1 MHTLKTTHGSRL
13 TTDYSQL
20 TIMPRFLIH
29 HVTKYTYPE
38 PVRDSANQ
46 MMLYPIKDDY
56 QDVQSQKISISGEPF
71 VEVYKDY
78 YGNEIGSF
86 MNIAPHTEL
95 RIDSNISVVTKERI
109 FPADDK
115 PADVQWHYLQEIQY
129 IIPYIDFLK
138 QEYFSKLG
146 EVKQIAN
153 PSLFADKTVYATV
166 QELNTWVYNNFKY
179 IKGITTVETTLE
191 EIWNLKAGVC
201 QDFAH
206 ILLLMLR
213 LLNIPARYVSGYVC
227 PKDSTLRGEGAT
239 HAWAEVFIPYYG
251 WLGIDPTNNCVVS
264 DLHVRLAIGRNFSDC
279 SPIKGNYKGTAK
291 QTLEVGVSVSYEDGQ
306 VHNEAAA
313 ILTPNV
319 VEASLRDDIE
329 NAESSNSYRRYME
342 MVQQQQ

>member
-1 MHTLKTTHGSRL
+1 
-13 TTDYSQL
+13 
-20 TIMPRFLIH
+20 MPRFLIH

-46 MMLYPIKDDY
+46 MMLYPIKDEY
-56 QDVQSQKISISGEPF
+56 QEVLSQRIAISDEPF
-71 VEVYKDY
+71 IEVYKDY

-86 MNIAPHTEL
+86 MNIAPHLQL
-95 RIDSNISVVTKERI
+95 RIDSNISVVTKPRQ
-109 FPADDK
+109 FPVDDK

-129 IIPYIDFLK
+129 VIPYIDFLK
-138 QEYFSKLG
+138 QEYFSKLD
-146 EVKQIAN
+146 EVKQVAN
-153 PSLFADKTVYATV
+153 PALFAQKTIFETV

-179 IKGITTVETTLE
+179 IKGITTVETTLD

-213 LLNIPARYVSGYVC
+213 LLGIPSRYVSGYVC
-227 PKDSTLRGEGAT
+227 PKDSSLRGEGAT
-239 HAWAEVFIPYYG
+239 HAWAEAYIPYYG
-251 WLGIDPTNNCVVS
+251 WLGIDPTNNCVVN

-279 SPIKGNYKGTAK
+279 SPMKGTYKGTAK

-306 VHNEAAA
+306 VHNEEAA
-313 ILTPNV
+313 ILTPSV
-319 VEASLRDDIE
+319 VDASLRDEQSTDGS
-329 NAESSNSYRRYME
+329 NNSYRRYMQ